1 MISQEKIGVL
11 LMAERE
17 MDPGQDKTTENLYN
31 FLVINTH
38 NLKHDHLG
46 KA

>member
-1 MISQEKIGVL
+1 MISQEKIRVL

-17 MDPGQDKTTENLYN
+17 MDLGQDKTTENLYN